1 MNPDVIIAGGGIAG
15 AAAGY
20 FLSRDARVLVL
31 ERESMAGYHASGRSA
46 SIFTA
51 NYGSDTISALAAA
64 SRLFLETPPVGFAQG
79 PLLGPLGVLTVC
91 GPGQGELFAQALRIA
106 AARVPDIRR
115 TGAAFACARVPFLR
129 PECIADSFYEPTAA
143 DIDADGLHQGYLRGI
158 AAAGGRVLCDAG
170 IVAVARKGDIW
181 RIVTARGTQVEAP
194 VFVNAAGAW
203 SDAVAQL
210 AGLAPLGLEP
220 RRRTAILVA
229 LPQGTDVRA
238 LPMVTLADDT
248 LYARPSGGALMASPA
263 DATPSPPCDAQPE
276 ELDVAIAVDRLMR
289 LTTLAPE
296 HIVRKWAGLR
306 TFHPDG
312 EPVVGE
318 DYTAPGFFWLAG
330 QGGAGIK
337 TSPALGMLLA
347 AAVRREAPPP
357 AVATIDAAA
366 LAPRR

>member
-1 MNPDVIIAGGGIAG
+1 MNPDIIIAGGGIGG

-20 FLSRDARVLVL
+20 FLSRHFRVLLL
-31 ERESMAGYHASGRSA
+31 EQESMAGYHASGRSA

-51 NYGSDTISALAAA
+51 NYGSDIVSALARS
-64 SRLFLETPPVGFAQG
+64 SRAFLDAPPPDFVST
-79 PLLGPLGVLTVC
+79 PLLGPLGVVTVC
-91 GPGQGELFAQALRIA
+91 GPGQEDLFADALRLA
-106 AARVPDIRR
+106 RARVPDLQHA
-115 TGAAFACARVPFLR
+115 GAAFACTRLPFLR
-129 PECIADSFYEPTAA
+129 PERIADSFFEPGAA
-143 DIDADGLHQGYLRGI
+143 DIDTDALHQGYLRGI
-158 AAAGGRVLCDAG
+158 AAAGGRVAFDAR
-170 IVAVARKGDIW
+170 IVAVGRSGGAWRVRTAKGMQ
-181 RIVTARGTQVEAP
+181 AEAP
-194 VFVNAAGAW
+194 LFVNAAGPWA
-203 SDAVAQL
+203 DMVAGL

-229 LPQGTDVRA
+229 LPAAVEARA

-276 ELDVAIAVDRLMR
+276 EYDVAVAIDRLSQV
-289 LTTLAPE
+289 TTLKPE
-296 HIVRKWAGLR
+296 RVLRKWAGLR

-312 EPVVGE
+312 NPVLGE
-318 DYTAPGFFWLAG
+318 DAGAPGFFWLAG

-347 AAVRREAPPP
+347 SAVRREAPPP
-357 AVATIDAAA
+357 ILAGIDGAA